1 MLDGWSVLPST
12 GRRVIDADRWVSQ
25 AVLLIRDYPG
35 QVGFLPVVRGSVV
48 GRLHTVTATVT
59 APLTA
64 PVTATLT
71 ATVTAP
77 VTVAQIEGIHIHS
90 HIHRPPLP
98 GGLQGGGA

>member
-12 GRRVIDADRWVSQ
+12 GRREIDADRWVSQ
-25 AVLLIRDYPG
+25 AVLLIRDYPR

-48 GRLHTVTATVT
+48 RWLRTVTATVT

-64 PVTATLT
+64 PLTGTVTAP
-71 ATVTAP
+71 VTAP

-98 GGLQGGGA
+98 GGLQGGSA